1 MGRWPFRPRLLCGG
15 ILLATLALPQSA
27 ARPPR
32 AEDQHEP
39 AAPTA
44 ALTPLD
50 LVQSSLSRSR
60 DILGAPTAAVA
71 DPVQRQREL
80 QRIAHE
86 LFAFEAMAR
95 RALGPQ
101 WTTLSAANQQEFL
114 RLFTDMIERV
124 YGIAVERYARD
135 EVVFLGE
142 KVAGPNAEV
151 RSRLIARG
159 TSISIDYRMLE
170 QQSRWAVHDALI
182 DGISL
187 MANYRSQ
194 FEAIIRTSS
203 FAGLL
208 DRMQRFSR
216 VEVNRQG
223 DGAEPDEQKVLMLAD
238 LFSSAATR
246 REAGGPT
253 RHPPWF

>member
-1 MGRWPFRPRLLCGG
+1 MGCWPLRPRLLSGG
-15 ILLATLALPQSA
+15 ILLVTLALPQSA
-27 ARPPR
+27 AAPAR
-32 AEDQHEP
+32 AEDQYEP
-39 AAPTA
+39 AAPAA
-44 ALTPLD
+44 ALAPLD

-80 QRIAHE
+80 HRIAHE

-124 YGIAVERYARD
+124 YGSAVERYARD

-151 RSRLIARG
+151 RSRLVARG
-159 TSISIDYRMLE
+159 TRISIDY
-170 QQSRWAVHDALI
+170 SV
-182 DGISL
+182 
-187 MANYRSQ
+187 
-194 FEAIIRTSS
+194 
-203 FAGLL
+203 
-208 DRMQRFSR
+208 
-216 VEVNRQG
+216 
-223 DGAEPDEQKVLMLAD
+223 PDQKRR
-238 LFSSAATR
+238 AA
-246 REAGGPT
+246 
-253 RHPPWF
+253 